1 MRRKSAETRQC
12 IIDAAYTL
20 FYQSGF
26 MRTGVDAVADAAG
39 ITKRTL
45 YQHFR
50 SKDDL
55 IAAVLERQHQMALQ
69 RIRKWA
75 DQISGKPDQM
85 LMTLFEKLAQW
96 AAGTEWKGS
105 GFTRAAVE
113 FADLP
118 GHPARRAARRHK
130 QKVEMHLAEK
140 LAAQGLDAA
149 TQVAREVLLLIE
161 GCQSLVLIHGNLD
174 YIDAARHAAL
184 ILVKNHQSTP
194 GEEVSASAIGKSVLR
209 GKALAQEQGLKPE

>member
-1 MRRKSAETRQC
+1 MRRKSAETRQQ

-26 MRTGVDAVADAAG
+26 MRTGVDAVANAAG

-45 YQHFR
+45 YQHFG

-55 IAAVLERQHQMALQ
+55 IGAVLEHQHQMALE
-69 RIRKWA
+69 RIRQWA
-75 DQISGKPDQM
+75 DCITGKPDQM
-85 LMTLFEKLAQW
+85 VMTIFEKLAQW
-96 AAGTEWKGS
+96 AAGTDWQGS

-118 GHPARRAARRHK
+118 GHPARKAARR
-130 QKVEMHLAEK
+130 QKKAVELYLLEKFAAHDLDNAEQ
-140 LAAQGLDAA
+140 L
-149 TQVAREVLLLIE
+149 VREILLLIE
-161 GCQSLVLIHGNLD
+161 GCQSLALIHDNPG

-184 ILVKNHQSTP
+184 ILVRSHIAN
-194 GEEVSASAIGKSVLR
+194 E
-209 GKALAQEQGLKPE
+209 

>member
-1 MRRKSAETRQC
+1 MRRKSAETRQR

-85 LMTLFEKLAQW
+85 LMTLFGKLAQW
-96 AAGTEWKGS
+96 AAEKEWKGS

-118 GHPARRAARRHK
+118 GHPARKAARRHK

-140 LAAQGLDAA
+140 FAAQGLDAA
-149 TQVAREVLLLIE
+149 TQVARQVLLLIE

-174 YIDAARHAAL
+174 YIDAARQAAL
-184 ILVKNHQSTP
+184 ILVKNHQSIS
-194 GEEVSASAIGKSVLR
+194 GENV
-209 GKALAQEQGLKPE
+209 

>member
-1 MRRKSAETRQC
+1 MRRKSTETRQR

-26 MRTGVDAVADAAG
+26 TRTGVDAVADAAN

-55 IAAVLERQHQMALQ
+55 IEAVLERQHQMALQ

-85 LMTLFEKLAQW
+85 VITLFEKLGQW
-96 AAGTEWKGS
+96 AAEPEWKGS

-118 GHPARRAARRHK
+118 GHPARKAARRHK
-130 QKVEMHLAEK
+130 RKVEDHLAEK
-140 LAAQGLDAA
+140 FATQGLDDAA
-149 TQVAREVLLLIE
+149 QLAREILLLIE

-184 ILVKNHQSTP
+184 ILVKNHQ
-194 GEEVSASAIGKSVLR
+194 
-209 GKALAQEQGLKPE
+209 

>member
-1 MRRKSAETRQC
+1 MRRKSAETRQR

-39 ITKRTL
+39 ITKRSL
-45 YQHFR
+45 YQHFK

-69 RIRKWA
+69 RIRTWA

-85 LMTLFEKLAQW
+85 LITLFDKLAQW
-96 AAGTEWKGS
+96 AAATQWKGS

-118 GHPARRAARRHK
+118 GHPARKAARLHK
-130 QKVEMHLAEK
+130 EKVEMHLAEK
-140 LAAQGLDAA
+140 FAAQGLDAA
-149 TQVAREVLLLIE
+149 AQMAREVLLLIE
-161 GCQSLVLIHGNLD
+161 GCQSLALIHGNLD

-184 ILVKNHQSTP
+184 VLVKNHSSTP
-194 GEEVSASAIGKSVLR
+194 GKNV
-209 GKALAQEQGLKPE
+209 

>member
-1 MRRKSAETRQC
+1 MRRKSAETRQQ

-26 MRTGVDAVADAAG
+26 MRTGVDAVANAAG

-45 YQHFR
+45 YQHFG

-55 IAAVLERQHQMALQ
+55 IGAVLEHQHQMALE
-69 RIRKWA
+69 RIRQWA
-75 DQISGKPDQM
+75 DCITGKPDQM
-85 LMTLFEKLAQW
+85 VMTIFEKLAQW
-96 AAGTEWKGS
+96 AAGTDWQGS

-118 GHPARRAARRHK
+118 GHPARKAARR
-130 QKVEMHLAEK
+130 QKKAVELYLLEKFAAHDLDNAEQLVRK
-140 LAAQGLDAA
+140 I
-149 TQVAREVLLLIE
+149 LLLIE
-161 GCQSLVLIHGNLD
+161 GSQSLALIHDNPD

-184 ILVKNHQSTP
+184 ILVRSHIAN
-194 GEEVSASAIGKSVLR
+194 E
-209 GKALAQEQGLKPE
+209 

>member
-1 MRRKSAETRQC
+1 MRRKSTETRQQ

-26 MRTGVDAVADAAG
+26 MRTGVDAIALAAG

-45 YQHFR
+45 YQHFG

-55 IAAVLERQHQMALQ
+55 IGAVLEHQHHMALE
-69 RIRKWA
+69 RIRRWA
-75 DQISGKPDQM
+75 NSIAGEPDQM
-85 LMTLFEKLAQW
+85 VRTLFEKLAQW
-96 AAGTEWKGS
+96 AGEIQWQGS

-118 GHPARRAARRHK
+118 GHPARKAARR
-130 QKVEMHLAEK
+130 QKAAVERYLVEKFAARDLVDAEQ
-140 LAAQGLDAA
+140 L
-149 TQVAREVLLLIE
+149 VREILLLVE
-161 GCQSLVLIHGNLD
+161 GCQTLTLIHGNLD

-184 ILVKNHQSTP
+184 ILVKDYQP
-194 GEEVSASAIGKSVLR
+194 KP
-209 GKALAQEQGLKPE
+209 AQFGCPTQQT

>member
-1 MRRKSAETRQC
+1 MRRKSTETRQR

-55 IAAVLERQHQMALQ
+55 IAAVMERQHQMALQ

-85 LMTLFEKLAQW
+85 LITLFEKLAQW
-96 AAGTEWKGS
+96 AAGTQWKGS

-118 GHPARRAARRHK
+118 GHPARKAARRHK
-130 QKVEMHLAEK
+130 EKVERHLAEK
-140 LAAQGLDAA
+140 FAAQGLDAA
-149 TQVAREVLLLIE
+149 AQVAREVLLLIE

-184 ILVKNHQSTP
+184 VLVQNHQSTP
-194 GEEVSASAIGKSVLR
+194 GEKV
-209 GKALAQEQGLKPE
+209 

>member
-1 MRRKSAETRQC
+1 MRGKSAETRQR

-20 FYQSGF
+20 FYKSGF
-26 MRTGVDAVADAAG
+26 IRTGVDAVADAAG

-85 LMTLFEKLAQW
+85 MITLFEKLAQW
-96 AAGTEWKGS
+96 AAETEWKGS

-118 GHPARRAARRHK
+118 GHPSRKAARRHK
-130 QKVEMHLAEK
+130 EKVEAHLAEK
-140 LAAQGLDAA
+140 FAAQGLDAA
-149 TQVAREVLLLIE
+149 AQVAREVLLLIE

-184 ILVKNHQSTP
+184 VLVKNHPSTP
-194 GEEVSASAIGKSVLR
+194 GETV
-209 GKALAQEQGLKPE
+209 